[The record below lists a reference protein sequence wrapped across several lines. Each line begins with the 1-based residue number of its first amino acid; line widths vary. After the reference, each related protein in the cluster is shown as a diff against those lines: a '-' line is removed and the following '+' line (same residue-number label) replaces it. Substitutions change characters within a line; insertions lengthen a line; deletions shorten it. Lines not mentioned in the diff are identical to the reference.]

1 MSQTRTLTV
10 ANVSSLDVT
19 AEMTLS
25 QPFFLLNEETGAATS
40 ELLVRIATGES
51 LHVTVL
57 FSTAFKQDRHNET
70 ADGQL
75 TICYAEHQHSDQI
88 ALTGHIFF
96 PNLYLETGSVD
107 FGCILNNTEAGQD
120 LKVTNIGPLLVHYKW
135 KFVLDKDNVA
145 FNLRQQGLSE
155 SEAHLLDLNQHRVTS
170 ESNLE
175 SQVAD
180 VEAAASEKEEP
191 GVDRLGALLNRGSP
205 VLPSIEEVFDISP
218 LYGTLHPGEA
228 QKMRVSYFGHKD
240 VRAYVRAVCEVTNG
254 PSYELTLKGEASVL
268 NYEISSH
275 QINFDFIVR
284 AGF

>member
-19 AEMTLS
+19 AQMTLS

-145 FNLRQQGLSE
+145 SNLRQQGLSE
-155 SEAHLLDLNQHRVTS
+155 SEAHLLDMNQ
-170 ESNLE
+170 
-175 SQVAD
+175 
-180 VEAAASEKEEP
+180 
-191 GVDRLGALLNRGSP
+191 LG
-205 VLPSIEEVFDISP
+205 
-218 LYGTLHPGEA
+218 
-228 QKMRVSYFGHKD
+228 
-240 VRAYVRAVCEVTNG
+240 
-254 PSYELTLKGEASVL
+254 
-268 NYEISSH
+268 
-275 QINFDFIVR
+275 
-284 AGF
+284 